1 MFGSKVLLRAY
12 DVAVQPV
19 RGVGDVR
26 VKVLTFRAFDV
37 AVQPMR
43 DVGCIWSKFLL
54 FGHFKWLFSL

>member
-19 RGVGDVR
+19 RGVGGVR

-37 AVQPMR
+37 AVQPIG
-43 DVGCIWSKFLL
+43 DVENVGGGVPQMQK
-54 FGHFKWLFSL
+54 